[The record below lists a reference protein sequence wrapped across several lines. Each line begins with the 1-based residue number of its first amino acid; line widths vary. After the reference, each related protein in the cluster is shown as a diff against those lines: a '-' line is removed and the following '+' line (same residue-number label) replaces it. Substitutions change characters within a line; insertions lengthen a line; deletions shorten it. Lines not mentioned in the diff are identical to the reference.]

1 MDLLRSERF
10 WNWNVLAPGAK
21 SQFLNLESSDFQC
34 KETLDLQR
42 FSPGQA
48 LPFTSGG
55 RCCSELFLAVAR
67 ENMENEENSFDVL
80 PCVAEEA
87 SQ

>member
-1 MDLLRSERF
+1 VISNSKKP
-10 WNWNVLAPGAK
+10 WI
-21 SQFLNLESSDFQC
+21 
-34 KETLDLQR
+34 LDLQR

-55 RCCSELFLAVAR
+55 RRCSESFLAVTR
-67 ENMENEENSFDVL
+67 ENMENEENSFDLL
-80 PCVAEEA
+80 PGVAEET